1 MNILDIAIALVLIM
15 SAIIGFKRGAIKEV
29 VSLVGIIIVFILAFL
44 LKGVLGNVLCK
55 WLPFF
60 NFAGNLEG
68 VTVLN
73 ILLYQLIA
81 FLIIYSLLFSVYMIV
96 VKISGIVQKIVHMT
110 VILWLPSKLIGAVVA
125 FITGYVM
132 VFVVLLAL
140 LIPLK
145 DTDIFKNS
153 KFANYIVYD
162 TPILASSSTN
172 ISTSI
177 NEIYELGED
186 LSKGD
191 ISKNEANVKTMDILL
206 KYKVVSAETARE
218 LVVLDKLDG
227 ISGLDKVI
235 EKYE

>member
-1 MNILDIAIALVLIM
+1 MNLLDIIIVLVLAM

-29 VSLVGIIIVFILAFL
+29 VSLVGIIIVFVVAFS
-44 LKGVLGNVLCK
+44 LKGVIGNVLCK

-60 NFAGNLEG
+60 NFAGNFEG

-73 ILLYQLIA
+73 ILLYQLLA

-96 VKISGIVQKIVHMT
+96 LKISGVVQKLVHMT

-125 FITGYVM
+125 FVTGYVM

-145 DTDIFKNS
+145 NTDFFLES

-162 TPILASSSTN
+162 TPILAGSAEN

-177 NEIYELGED
+177 NEVYTLGED
-186 LSKGD
+186 LSKGE
-191 ISKNEANVKTMDILL
+191 ISKNDANVKTMDVLL
-206 KYKVVSAETARE
+206 KYKIVSPKTARQ

-227 ISGLDKVI
+227 ITGLEKVI

>member
-1 MNILDIAIALVLIM
+1 
-15 SAIIGFKRGAIKEV
+15 
-29 VSLVGIIIVFILAFL
+29 
-44 LKGVLGNVLCK
+44 
-55 WLPFF
+55 
-60 NFAGNLEG
+60 
-68 VTVLN
+68 
-73 ILLYQLIA
+73 
-81 FLIIYSLLFSVYMIV
+81 MIV

-162 TPILASSSTN
+162 TPILASSSAN

>member
-1 MNILDIAIALVLIM
+1 MNILDIVIVLILIM
-15 SAIIGFKRGAIKEV
+15 CAIIGFKRGAIKEI
-29 VSLVGIIIVFILAFL
+29 VSLVGIIIVFIVAFAF
-44 LKGVLGNVLCK
+44 KGVLGNVLCK

-96 VKISGIVQKIVHMT
+96 MKISGVVQKLVHMT
-110 VILWLPSKLIGAVVA
+110 VILWLPSKIIGAVVA

-145 DTDIFKNS
+145 DTDIFIES
-153 KFANYIVYD
+153 RFANYIVYD
-162 TPILASSSTN
+162 TPILAGSADN
-172 ISTSI
+172 ISSSI
-177 NEIYELGED
+177 NEVYTLGEE
-186 LSKGD
+186 LSKGN
-191 ISKNEANVKTMDILL
+191 ISKNEANLETMDILL
-206 KYKVVSAETARE
+206 KYKIVSPETARQ
-218 LVVLDKLDG
+218 LIVLDKLDG
-227 ISGLDKVI
+227 ISGLDSVI
-235 EKYE
+235 KRYE